1 MLKFVRYALL
11 GGLLAVHA
19 HSVNGDSLTLK
30 LATVAPKDSVWHLHL
45 KEAGQR
51 WNAASQGAVSL
62 KIYAGTLG
70 DEDAILRRVRVGQ
83 LDAAAISTSGLSAI
97 DASTRALHVPLA
109 FTSDA
114 ELAYVQSAIGRELE
128 PRLLER
134 GFRVLMW
141 AEVGW
146 VHFFSREPVVTPDDL
161 RTQKLFVWSS
171 GGSDAGESLW
181 QDMGFDT
188 ISLTAVDIMPALQTG
203 MISAFGS
210 PPVMALANQWFPF
223 TPYMTELEW
232 APLVGAIV
240 VSDRSWQK
248 VPAEYRD
255 EFVAIMQDQGEK
267 LRAATRELD
276 RQARAAMVERG
287 LRVVS
292 VPNDAREQWVRLAQD
307 GYPDIRGS
315 LIPEQVFDRVF
326 ELRDEFRTHREAT
339 P

>member
-1 MLKFVRYALL
+1 MPKFIRFTLL
-11 GGLLAVHA
+11 WGLLAVHA
-19 HSVNGDSLTLK
+19 DALDAGSLTLR
-30 LATVAPKDSVWHLHL
+30 LATVAPKDSVWHQHL
-45 KEAGQR
+45 KEVGQR
-51 WNAASQGAVSL
+51 WHDTSQGAVSL

-97 DASTRALHVPLA
+97 DPSTRALHIPLA
-109 FTSDA
+109 FSSDA

-146 VHFFSREPVVTPDDL
+146 VHFFSSKPVVTPDDL
-161 RTQKLFVWSS
+161 RRLKLFVWSS
-171 GGSDAGESLW
+171 GGVDAGESLW

-188 ISLTAVDIMPALQTG
+188 ISLTSVDILPALQTG
-203 MISAFGS
+203 MIEAFGS
-210 PPVMALANQWFPF
+210 PPIMALANQWFPF
-223 TPYMTELEW
+223 TPYMTDLEW

-240 VSDRSWQK
+240 VSERSWRK

-255 EFVAIMQDQGEK
+255 EFIETMREQGER

-276 RQARAAMVERG
+276 RQARTAMIERG
-287 LRVVS
+287 LQVVP
-292 VPNDAREQWVRLAQD
+292 VPAAAREQWNQLARQ
-307 GYPDIRGS
+307 GYPAIRGS
-315 LIPEQVFDRVF
+315 LVPEPVFDQVI
-326 ELRDEFRTHREAT
+326 ELRDEFRARTEAT

>member
-1 MLKFVRYALL
+1 M
-11 GGLLAVHA
+11 
-19 HSVNGDSLTLK
+19 
-30 LATVAPKDSVWHLHL
+30 
-45 KEAGQR
+45 
-51 WNAASQGAVSL
+51 
-62 KIYAGTLG
+62 
-70 DEDAILRRVRVGQ
+70 RVGQ
-83 LDAAAISTSGLSAI
+83 LDAAAISTNGLSAI
-97 DASTRALHVPLA
+97 DASTRALHIPLA
-109 FTSDA
+109 FASDA

-161 RTQKLFVWSS
+161 RRQKLFVWSS
-171 GGSDAGESLW
+171 GGGGAGESLW

-188 ISLTAVDIMPALQTG
+188 ISLTSIDILPALQTG

-210 PPVMALANQWFPF
+210 APVMALANQWFPF

-248 VPAEYRD
+248 VPAEYRN
-255 EFVAIMQDQGEK
+255 EFLAIMRDQGEK
-267 LRAATRELD
+267 MRAATRELD
-276 RQARAAMVERG
+276 RQARNAMVDRG
-287 LRVVS
+287 LQVVP
-292 VPNDAREQWVRLAQD
+292 VPDNAREQWLRLART
-307 GYPDIRGS
+307 GYPQIRGS
-315 LIPEQVFDRVF
+315 LVPEQVFDRVI
-326 ELRDEFRTHREAT
+326 ELRDEFRAHREAT

>member
-1 MLKFVRYALL
+1 MLKFARYALIW
-11 GGLLAVHA
+11 GLLTVHA
-19 HSVNGDSLTLK
+19 DSARADSLTLK
-30 LATVAPKDSVWHLHL
+30 LATVAPKDSVWHQHL
-45 KEAGQR
+45 KEVGQR

-83 LDAAAISTSGLSAI
+83 LDAAAISTNGLSAI
-97 DASTRALHVPLA
+97 DASTRALHIPLA
-109 FTSDA
+109 FASDA

-161 RTQKLFVWSS
+161 RRQKLFVWSS
-171 GGSDAGESLW
+171 GGGGAGESLW

-188 ISLTAVDIMPALQTG
+188 ISLTSIDILPALQTG

-210 PPVMALANQWFPF
+210 APVMALANQWFPF

-248 VPAEYRD
+248 VPAEYRN
-255 EFVAIMQDQGEK
+255 EFLAIMRDQGEK
-267 LRAATRELD
+267 MRAATRELD
-276 RQARAAMVERG
+276 RQARNAMVDRG
-287 LRVVS
+287 LQVVP
-292 VPNDAREQWVRLAQD
+292 VPDNAREQWLRLART
-307 GYPDIRGS
+307 GYPQIRGS
-315 LIPEQVFDRVF
+315 LVPEQVFDRVI
-326 ELRDEFRTHREAT
+326 ELRDEFRAHREAT

>member
-1 MLKFVRYALL
+1 MPKFIRLALL
-11 GGLLAVHA
+11 WGLLTVHA
-19 HSVNGDSLTLK
+19 GAGHADSLTLK
-30 LATVAPKDSVWHLHL
+30 LATVAPKDSVWHQHL
-45 KEAGQR
+45 KEVGQR
-51 WNAASQGAVSL
+51 WKKTSHGAISL

-83 LDAAAISTSGLSAI
+83 IDAAAISTSGLSAI
-97 DASTRALHVPLA
+97 DPSTRALHVPLA
-109 FTSDA
+109 FSSDA

-128 PRLLER
+128 PRLLQR

-146 VHFFSREPVVTPDDL
+146 VHFFSSEPVVTPDDL
-161 RTQKLFVWSS
+161 RRQKLFVWSS
-171 GGSDAGESLW
+171 GSDAGESLW
-181 QDMGFDT
+181 QDMGFNT
-188 ISLTAVDIMPALQTG
+188 ISLTSVDILPALQTG
-203 MISAFGS
+203 MINAFGS
-210 PPVMALANQWFPF
+210 PPIMALANQWFPF

-240 VSDRSWQK
+240 VSERSWQK

-255 EFVAIMQDQGEK
+255 EFMAIVREEGEQ

-276 RQARAAMVERG
+276 RQARVAMVERG
-287 LRVVS
+287 LRVVP
-292 VPNDAREQWVRLAQD
+292 VPAAAREQWVRLAQD
-307 GYPDIRGS
+307 GYPAIRGT

-326 ELRDEFRTHREAT
+326 ELRDEFRARSEAT

>member
-1 MLKFVRYALL
+1 MLKYARYALL
-11 GGLLAVHA
+11 WGLVAVHA
-19 HSVNGDSLTLK
+19 DSVHADTLTLK
-30 LATVAPKDSVWHLHL
+30 LATVAPKDSVWHQHL
-45 KEAGQR
+45 KEVGQR

-83 LDAAAISTSGLSAI
+83 IDAAAISTSGLGAI
-97 DASTRALHVPLA
+97 DASTRALHIPLA
-109 FTSDA
+109 FASDA

-146 VHFFSREPVVTPDDL
+146 VHFFARAPVVTPDDL
-161 RTQKLFVWSS
+161 RGQKLFVWSS
-171 GGSDAGESLW
+171 GGSNAGESLW

-188 ISLTAVDIMPALQTG
+188 ISLTSVDILPALQTG

-223 TPYMTELEW
+223 TPYMTDLEW

-240 VSDRSWQK
+240 VSERSWQE

-255 EFVAIMQDQGEK
+255 EFAAIMQDQGEK
-267 LRAATRELD
+267 MRAATRELD
-276 RQARAAMVERG
+276 RQARTAMVDRG
-287 LRVVS
+287 LQVVS
-292 VPNDAREQWVRLAQD
+292 VPASAREQWIQLAQD
-307 GYPDIRGS
+307 GYPAIRGS
-315 LIPEQVFDRVF
+315 LVPEEVFDRVI
-326 ELRDEFRTHREAT
+326 ELRDEFRAQREAT

>member
-1 MLKFVRYALL
+1 MPKFIRFTLL
-11 GGLLAVHA
+11 WGLLAVHA
-19 HSVNGDSLTLK
+19 DAVDAGSLTLK
-30 LATVAPKDSVWHLHL
+30 LATVAPKDSVWHQHL
-45 KEAGQR
+45 KEVGQR
-51 WNAASQGAVSL
+51 WRDTSQGAVSL

-97 DASTRALHVPLA
+97 DPSTRALHIPLA
-109 FTSDA
+109 FSSDA
-114 ELAYVQSAIGRELE
+114 ELAYVQSVIGRELE

-146 VHFFSREPVVTPDDL
+146 VHFFSSEPVVTPDDL
-161 RTQKLFVWSS
+161 RRLKLFVWSS
-171 GGSDAGESLW
+171 GGADAGESLW

-188 ISLTAVDIMPALQTG
+188 ISLTSVDILPALQTG
-203 MISAFGS
+203 MIDAFGS
-210 PPVMALANQWFPF
+210 PPIMALANQWFPF
-223 TPYMTELEW
+223 TPYMTDLEW

-240 VSDRSWQK
+240 VSERSWRK

-255 EFVAIMQDQGEK
+255 DFIEIMREQGER

-276 RQARAAMVERG
+276 RQARTAMIERG
-287 LRVVS
+287 LQVVP
-292 VPNDAREQWVRLAQD
+292 VPAASREQWNRLARQ
-307 GYPDIRGS
+307 GYPAIRGS
-315 LIPEQVFDRVF
+315 LVPEPVFDRVI
-326 ELRDEFRTHREAT
+326 ELRDEFRARPGAT